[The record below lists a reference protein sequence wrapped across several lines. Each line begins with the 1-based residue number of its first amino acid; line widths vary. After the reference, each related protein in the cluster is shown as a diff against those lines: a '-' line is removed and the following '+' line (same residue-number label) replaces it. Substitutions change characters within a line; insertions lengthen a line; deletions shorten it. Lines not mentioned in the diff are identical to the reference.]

1 MINIVKEI
9 GIITVASNDIANAF
23 NNYFAS
29 VAETSKKKKKKIH
42 LDIFQIIFLMK
53 TITQYFC
60 NLLIKRKWPTSY
72 PILILIKL
80 LAQIVY
86 LIEYYFF

>member
-1 MINIVKEI
+1 MINILKEI
-9 GIITVASNDIANAF
+9 GIITVASNDIANTF

-29 VAETSKKKKKKIH
+29 VAETSKKKKIH